1 MMNFFSVLINA
12 IKIIFLLGFLVFIHE
27 GGHFLA
33 ARLFKVKVEAF
44 SIGFGPKI
52 FTKKGKETEYSI
64 SAIPFGGYVK
74 MTGETERSEEE
85 GAFNKA
91 KVSHRIAIVAAG
103 AIVNIIFGIIVY
115 FILCLASGYN
125 ISTTVSEIIPEA
137 SSNVSQIEIGDK
149 ILKVGNKKIRIKSDI
164 SKALKE
170 SKGEPIKVLVNR
182 NNQELEIEVTP
193 TEYQGIYIL
202 GIQVALAEGTWN
214 EKIYYAF
221 WETADFLLN
230 IGESLKMLFTGNV
243 GVEQMTGPI
252 GISEIVVKTS
262 GIYDFIY
269 LLSLISLSLGVTN
282 LLPIPALDGGRIL
295 LLIIEGIRGKALKEE
310 IELSIQSIGF
320 ALLIL
325 FSLYVSYNDVLRV
338 WHF

>member
-1 MMNFFSVLINA
+1 MNILINA

-52 FTKKGKETEYSI
+52 FVKKGKETEYSI

-74 MTGETERSEEE
+74 MTGESARSDEE

-103 AIVNIIFGIIVY
+103 AIVNIIFGILVY
-115 FILCLASGYN
+115 FILVLSSGYN
-125 ISTTVSEIIPEA
+125 ISSIVDSIIPEA
-137 SSNVSQIEIGDK
+137 ISNVSEIEVGDK
-149 ILKVGNKKIRIKSDI
+149 ILKINDKKIRIKADMN
-164 SKALKE
+164 KALKD
-170 SKGEPIKVLVNR
+170 SNGEPVKVLVNR
-182 NNQELEIEVTP
+182 NNEEKEIQVIP
-193 TEYQGIYIL
+193 TEYKGVYVL
-202 GIQVALAEGTWN
+202 GIQVALVEGTFS

-221 WETADFLLN
+221 WETADFIFS
-230 IGESLKMLFTGNV
+230 IGDSLKMLFTGNIS
-243 GVEQMTGPI
+243 VEQMTGPI
-252 GISEIVVKTS
+252 GISEIVVKSS
-262 GIYDFIY
+262 GLYSFIN
-269 LLSLISLSLGVTN
+269 LLSLISVSLGITN
-282 LLPIPALDGGRIL
+282 LLPIPALDGGRIV

-310 IELSIQSIGF
+310 VELSIQSIGF

-325 FSLYVSYNDVLRV
+325 FSLYVSYNDILRI
-338 WHF
+338 F